1 MAEPSAHDEMTPM
14 RLCVC
19 FLLALFFSMPA
30 HAQLTVEQLQGVSVS
45 ATTLLLVRIRDV
57 GGNQEF
63 VNQDH
68 WEIYFR
74 IGPGGVI
81 TGSQHHTITRDGN
94 HIGSE
99 GNNFSQTIGKPG
111 RGFNGLQS
119 LWLLEDHSLVNLLA
133 LKMAW
138 GAKTIFTFQPTEGGF
153 TCSVKRRNVREVG
166 QPVMQRPSISD
177 GHPIEILSARQVSS
191 TCRATRG

>member
-1 MAEPSAHDEMTPM
+1 MVSM
-14 RLCVC
+14 RLHIC
-19 FLLALFFSMPA
+19 FLLALFSSTA
-30 HAQLTVEQLQGVSVS
+30 VYAQLTVEQLQGVSVS
-45 ATTLLLVRIRDV
+45 ATTLLTVRIRDV
-57 GGNQEF
+57 GGTQEF

-81 TGSQHHTITRDGN
+81 TGSQHHTVTRDGN

-138 GAKTIFTFQPTEGGF
+138 GAKTIFTFQPTERGF
-153 TCSVKRRNVREVG
+153 TCSVKRSNVREVG
-166 QPVMQRPSISD
+166 KPVMQRPSISG
-177 GHPIEILSARQVSS
+177 GHPIEILSARQLSS
-191 TCRATRG
+191 SCQATRG